1 MRKRNLFLPLF
12 LGSFFMPTTLDA
24 AVFDLYKSN
33 NDQSDLLIASPGGHG
48 GGMTPKEKAK
58 KKKNAARSKLNFLI
72 RLKKELEATGGLT
85 DPTLEERIQAQRDI
99 INPEKAKKRKELIQ
113 NLIIPLR
120 EFTRFVTDLKLNE
133 IKVSTLP
140 NDKYDS
146 NQYDIYQAI
155 LHGERVRINKD
166 IAEYRKKIK
175 ELDPSYPVQDLFDKT
190 YNSFKLSDEDI
201 MRIEQERE
209 LYKN

>member
-1 MRKRNLFLPLF
+1 
-12 LGSFFMPTTLDA
+12 MPTTLDA

-33 NDQSDLLIASPGGHG
+33 NNQSDLLIASPGGHG
-48 GGMTPKEKAK
+48 GGGMSAKEKAK
-58 KKKNAARSKLNFLI
+58 KKKNEARSKLNFLI

-99 INPEKAKKRKELIQ
+99 INPEKAKKRKKLIQ
-113 NLIIPLR
+113 DLIIPIQ
-120 EFTRFVTDLKLNE
+120 EFTRFVTDLKLND
-133 IKVSTLP
+133 IKYSTLP
-140 NDKYDS
+140 NDL
-146 NQYDIYQAI
+146 NQYDLYKD
-155 LHGERVRINKD
+155 LLGVESLRIKKD

-190 YNSFKLSDEDI
+190 FNSFSPSDEDI

-209 LYKN
+209 EYKN